1 MKYCCQKLFGLNI
14 NVNKNKLGSSER
26 YKSDRYIDFI
36 ISHHINYNTIIF
48 KPIVNIDTY
57 TLHAQINHNISPTL
71 NFKVTESFISKIYIK
86 TIQKIIK
93 DISKLNQHVCD
104 EIFDLIKSYFDIGDI
119 YIFEK
124 IYKILVKKMLHP

>member
-1 MKYCCQKLFGLNI
+1 MNYGYKKIFGLNI
-14 NVNKNKLGSSER
+14 NVNKNKIVSSKR
-26 YKSDRYIDFI
+26 HNSDRYIDFI

-48 KPIVNIDTY
+48 KPIVNKDIY
-57 TLHAQINHNISPTL
+57 TLHSQINYNISPTL

-104 EIFDLIKSYFDIGDI
+104 EIFDLIKSYFDVGDI
-119 YIFEK
+119 YMFEK
-124 IYKILVKKMLHP
+124 IYKILVRKMLHI

>member
-1 MKYCCQKLFGLNI
+1 MNYGYKKLFGLDI
-14 NVNKNKLGSSER
+14 NKNKIISSKR
-26 YKSDRYIDFI
+26 FNSDRYIGFI

-48 KPIVNIDTY
+48 KPIVNKDTY
-57 TLHAQINHNISPTL
+57 TLHAQINHSISPTL

-104 EIFDLIKSYFDIGDI
+104 EIFDLIKSYFDVGDI
-119 YIFEK
+119 YMFEK
-124 IYKILVKKMLHP
+124 IYKILIRKMLHL